1 MMNQAGFS
9 RVCITPTEPL
19 PLGGYPGREAGHT
32 SVSHPVYVRAACLS
46 IGEAPPVYLI
56 TADLCGWGPSLCS
69 EIYARFAEEMGVP
82 REHVMLNASHG
93 HCTPITLDVLPLF
106 YRMNETMT
114 AAVARYTRRVID
126 ATLEAAK
133 AAKASQEQCTL
144 DFSFGFAGFGVNRR
158 RVRGQGFHLTSATD
172 PDVPV
177 LVAKRRDGS
186 VAGIIFGY
194 ACHTTSQFGFVLD
207 PDYGGWASSEL
218 EAVFPGAEAMF
229 VAGCGG
235 DVNPLPRYR
244 PGLETTYGHVLA
256 CAVLDAM
263 GIDGLRSGCITDGFR
278 LDQQFSAGVRD
289 LSLPLEPPLPEEDFH
304 EGAADPNAVWRRGLY
319 EHQIR
324 IRREGR
330 VPTEVPYAVQAWN
343 LGGLQLIGLAGE
355 PVVDY
360 SLKLREQHGW
370 GRTWVAGYCDDL
382 VNYVP
387 TERVR
392 DEGGYEGRT
401 GMMEYGWPSAYAA
414 GLESRIVGAVDE
426 MLKKTAL

>member
-1 MMNQAGFS
+1 MNQAGFS

-93 HCTPITLDVLPLF
+93 HCTPITVDVLPLF

-133 AAKASQEQCTL
+133 AAKASQEKCTL

-263 GIDGLRSGCITDGFR
+263 GIDGLRSGCLTDGFR

-289 LSLPLEPPLPEEDFH
+289 LSLPLEPPGRGFPRGSRRSQRRLAQGPLRTPDPH
-304 EGAADPNAVWRRGLY
+304 PSRGPGPDRGAVCR
-319 EHQIR
+319 
-324 IRREGR
+324 
-330 VPTEVPYAVQAWN
+330 
-343 LGGLQLIGLAGE
+343 AGME
-355 PVVDY
+355 SRWSPVD
-360 SLKLREQHGW
+360 
-370 GRTWVAGYCDDL
+370 
-382 VNYVP
+382 
-387 TERVR
+387 
-392 DEGGYEGRT
+392 RT
-401 GMMEYGWPSAYAA
+401 GWRTGRGIQSQTSRAA
-414 GLESRIVGAVDE
+414 RVGAHVGRRV
-426 MLKKTAL
+426 L